1 MNPSELTLY
10 TYLIQYAL
18 ACPEKKLLGS
28 PAGWLNVRQTLEA
41 VESIAWELNRLGVG
55 AGDLV
60 ALRTF
65 RTVESALTML
75 ALQAV
80 GAVGVLTDPRK
91 EPLEYLKSCA
101 VEIPVKAVV
110 DGGVFTDCATGAQT
124 PLDVFALPRES
135 WADQHLSAKEPGFI
149 IFTSGSTGKS
159 KPVMLSQYNL
169 VNNLVDSEPLGAY
182 SQSDIALGALPMD
195 HVFGLVLLAGTVVLR
210 YAMYLPESTEL
221 HTVLSAIEREGITRM
236 NGVPS
241 LYLAMAEQGDRYDLS
256 TLRAGFLGAAPSTP
270 EQFHQM
276 EQALGMTLI
285 SVYGMSECIG
295 IACASSQDPWQVRAT
310 GVGPFYS
317 MNTGKILKN
326 DGSEAAPGEIGE
338 ICVRGPAR
346 MVGYYPER
354 MDEATFLHTGDLGYV
369 DAQGVLHISGRK
381 KDIIIRNGNNLSP
394 RKIEETMLAIPGVEA
409 AVVVG
414 IPNPKQGEVP
424 CAMAVSTL
432 AELELIAL
440 LSGRLAKNEI
450 PVGIQIVEEIPMTA
464 SGKPDKQHI
473 REVLSQ
479 WMNR

>member
-1 MNPSELTLY
+1 MIPSELTLH
-10 TYLIQYAL
+10 TYLREYAL

-28 PAGWLNVRQTLEA
+28 PALWLSAGQTLTM
-41 VESIAWELNRLGVG
+41 VESIAWELNRLGVKP
-55 AGDLV
+55 GDLV

-65 RTVESALTML
+65 RTVASALIML
-75 ALQAV
+75 AFQAV
-80 GAVGVLTDPRK
+80 GAIGVLTDPRK
-91 EPLEYLKSCA
+91 EPLESLGSCD

-110 DGGVFTDCATGAQT
+110 DGGVFTDCATGEKT
-124 PLDVFALPRES
+124 PFDVFSLPENP
-135 WADQHLSAKEPGFI
+135 WPDQHLDAKEPGFI

-169 VNNLVDSEPLGAY
+169 VNNLVDSEPLGDY

-210 YAMYLPESTEL
+210 YAMYLPENTDL
-221 HTVLSAIEREGITRM
+221 NTILSSIEREGITRM

-241 LYLAMAEQGDRYDLS
+241 LYLAMAEQGSAHDLS
-256 TLRAGFLGAAPSTP
+256 TLRAGFLGAAPSTM
-270 EQFHQM
+270 EQFRQM
-276 EQALGMTLI
+276 EQALSMTLI

-295 IACASSQDPWQVRAT
+295 ISCASYKDPWQSRAT

-317 MNTGKILKN
+317 MNTGRILKN
-326 DGSEAAPGEIGE
+326 DGTEAAQGEIGE

-354 MDEATFLHTGDLGYV
+354 MDESEFFRTGDLGYL
-369 DAQGVLHISGRK
+369 DKQGTLHISGRK

-394 RKIEETMLAIPGVEA
+394 RKIEEAMLSIPGVEE

-414 IPNPKQGEVP
+414 IPNAMQGEVP
-424 CAMAVSTL
+424 CAMAISTL

-450 PVGIQIVEEIPMTA
+450 PVGIQIVEEIPFTP
-464 SGKPDKQHI
+464 SGKPDKQRI